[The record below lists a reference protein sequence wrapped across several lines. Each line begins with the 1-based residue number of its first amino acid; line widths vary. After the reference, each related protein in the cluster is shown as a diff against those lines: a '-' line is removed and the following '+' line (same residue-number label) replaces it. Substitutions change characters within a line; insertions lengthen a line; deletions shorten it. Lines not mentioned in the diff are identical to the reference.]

1 MLHIVQNEW
10 PTVHAV
16 LHSSQFFST
25 LNVETFLRVVLRLL
39 PIASMVNMIGLV
51 VGVVPEQ

>member
-1 MLHIVQNEW
+1 MNGQLYMQFYIL
-10 PTVHAV
+10 A
-16 LHSSQFFST
+16 FFST
-25 LNVETFLRVVLRLL
+25 LNVETFLRVVLRLR

>member
-1 MLHIVQNEW
+1 MNGQLYMQFYIL
-10 PTVHAV
+10 A
-16 LHSSQFFST
+16 SFFST

>member
-1 MLHIVQNEW
+1 MLHILQNEW

-16 LHSSQFFST
+16 LHSSPVFST
-25 LNVETFLRVVLRLL
+25 LNVEIFLRVVLRLV

-51 VGVVPEQ
+51 VGVVPA